1 MPANPRRSNQSQPVN
16 ASAKPQAGGS
26 LHFEVWQPANGSFGY
41 RRLQRDIPAMAATI
55 IQHPLA
61 AHVLTHL
68 RDRTTKPALFRTLC
82 HQITLLLALE
92 ATRDLATE
100 EKPVDTPLEPM
111 KGRVLARPLVIVPIL
126 RAGLGMVEPF
136 LELFPD
142 VSVGYVGLE
151 RNHATA
157 IAHSYYCKLPPL
169 HRTRVLVVDP
179 MLATGGSAVQALEV
193 VKAAGGRDL
202 ALVCIVAA
210 PEGVALVEQRHP
222 DVPVFLASL
231 DRELNSR
238 KYILPGL
245 GDFGDRLYGT

>member
-1 MPANPRRSNQSQPVN
+1 
-16 ASAKPQAGGS
+16 
-26 LHFEVWQPANGSFGY
+26 
-41 RRLQRDIPAMAATI
+41 MALTI

-68 RDRTTKPALFRTLC
+68 RDKTTKPALFRTLC

-100 EKPVDTPLEPM
+100 EKTIDTPLEPLRS
-111 KGRVLARPLVIVPIL
+111 RVLARPLAIVPIL

-136 LELFPD
+136 LGLFPD

-151 RNHATA
+151 RDHATA
-157 IAHSYYCKLPPL
+157 IAHSYYCKLPPFEG
-169 HRTRVLVVDP
+169 RRVLVIDP
-179 MLATGGSAVQALEV
+179 MLATGGSAAQALDV
-193 VKAAGGRDL
+193 VKSAGGSDV

-210 PEGVALVEQRHP
+210 PEGVALVENRHP
-222 DVPVFLASL
+222 AVPIFTAAL
-231 DRELNSR
+231 DRELNAR

>member
-1 MPANPRRSNQSQPVN
+1 
-16 ASAKPQAGGS
+16 
-26 LHFEVWQPANGSFGY
+26 
-41 RRLQRDIPAMAATI
+41 MALTI

-68 RDRTTKPALFRTLC
+68 RDKTTKPVLFRTLC

-100 EKPVDTPLEPM
+100 EKTIDTPLEPLRS
-111 KGRVLARPLVIVPIL
+111 RVLARPLAIVPIL

-136 LELFPD
+136 LGLFPD

-151 RNHATA
+151 RDHATA
-157 IAHSYYCKLPPL
+157 IAHSYYCKLPPFEG
-169 HRTRVLVVDP
+169 RRVLVIDP
-179 MLATGGSAVQALEV
+179 MLATGGSAAQALDV
-193 VKAAGGRDL
+193 VKSAGGDDV

-210 PEGVALVEQRHP
+210 PEGVALVENRHP
-222 DVPVFLASL
+222 AVPIFTAAL
-231 DRELNSR
+231 DRELNAR